1 MELREGVGLELVGR
15 QLLGRGELVVGGRL
29 VLLLVFGLGLV
40 LLLLVLLVA
49 VVLRVAVLLIRSVVL
64 VRVLLIVLD
73 AILQLCR

>member
-40 LLLLVLLVA
+40 LLLVLLVA
-49 VVLRVAVLLIRSVVL
+49 VILRVVVLLIRSVLL